1 MRTILKFI
9 VISTLLSSCAAV
21 GTKTLY
27 KTDEKVD
34 IHSLGY
40 NSLDGDTI
48 LSRIYPYTNNIY
60 DSTIIETLNEYG
72 IDNYKSLNENMT
84 YQTPDIEKIK
94 VICSQYKLD
103 ALLVSKLKFIYA
115 TQTIYFVPVSHNWD
129 TEVEMKLFDKNGR
142 LLYNTKHNTL
152 KGNSYMNPPP
162 VERTV
167 HDGTKGALVRIL
179 KNMGLIKTVANRVD
193 GR

>member
-1 MRTILKFI
+1 MRTIIKFI
-9 VISTLLSSCAAV
+9 IISTLLCSCAAV

-34 IHSLGY
+34 ISSLGY

-48 LSRIYPYTNNIY
+48 LAKIYPFTNNIF
-60 DSTIIETLNEYG
+60 DSTIIETLKEYSL
-72 IDNYKSLNENMT
+72 DNYKSLDENIT

-94 VICSQYKLD
+94 EICSQYNLD

-115 TQTIYFVPVSHNWD
+115 TQAIYFVPVSHNWD

-167 HDGTKGALVRIL
+167 HDGTKGALVRIF
-179 KNMGLIKTVANRVD
+179 KNMGLIKTVANKS
-193 GR
+193 